1 MKRMALSPRARLIVL
16 GTGGLA
22 VLGVVLWALLVPGRS
37 TQAPEATSAPTVV
50 PTAAGGAEAPDA
62 APDAAP
68 GVTAERVLFGQS
80 AAFSGPASELG
91 QNMRRGIKAAFHE
104 ANEQGGVHGR
114 RLELEDLDDAY
125 EPEAAIANTKRLIED
140 HEVFAL
146 IGAVGTPTSRSAV
159 PVAAEANTPYLAP
172 FTGAAFLRAEDL
184 HDVVVNLRASYNQE
198 TEEMVARLT
207 DDLGV
212 RRIGVLYQ
220 DDSYGRAGYNGVR
233 AALERRSMTL
243 AAVGV
248 YPRNTLAVKTALLD
262 LQEGKPE
269 AVIMIGAYQPVAA
282 LVAWSRHL
290 GFIPVF
296 MTISF
301 VGSNALAQELGPEGA
316 GVFVT
321 QVVPFPTDTSLPV
334 VQAYHRALAAYDP
347 DAVPGFVSLEGY
359 LAGRLAILGL
369 ERCGPELTR
378 ECFLSSLRSADEIDG
393 FKLRYGDADNQG
405 SDEVFLTVI
414 GPDGRYRAV
423 ENLLG
428 T

>member
-1 MKRMALSPRARLIVL
+1 M
-16 GTGGLA
+16 GGS
-22 VLGVVLWALLVPGRS
+22 GSGSS
-37 TQAPEATSAPTVV
+37 TQVPDEGPAATAVAAATAVPASAEVQDP
-50 PTAAGGAEAPDA
+50 
-62 APDAAP
+62 AP
-68 GVTAERVLFGQS
+68 GVSDERVLFGQS
-80 AAFSGPASELG
+80 AAFSGPARELG
-91 QNMRRGIKAAFHE
+91 QNMQLGIRAAFQE
-104 ANEQGGVHGR
+104 ANAQGGVHGR
-114 RLELEDLDDAY
+114 RLDLKPLDDAY
-125 EPEAAIANTKRLIED
+125 EPEAAVVNTKQLIEVD
-140 HEVFAL
+140 KVFAL

-159 PVAAEANTPYLAP
+159 PVAVEANTPYLAP
-172 FTGAAFLRAEDL
+172 FTGAAFLRGEDL
-184 HDVVVNLRASYNQE
+184 QDVVINLRASYNQE
-198 TEEMVARLT
+198 TEAMVARLT
-207 DDLGV
+207 DDLGI
-212 RRIGVLYQ
+212 RRIAVLYQ

-233 AALERRSMTL
+233 AALERRDMTL

-248 YPRNTLAVKTALLD
+248 YPRNTVAVKTALLD
-262 LQEGKPE
+262 LREGQPE
-269 AVIMIGAYQPVAA
+269 AVIMIGAYEPVAA

-301 VGSNALAQELGPEGA
+301 VGSNALAQELGPDGA

-347 DAVPGFVSLEGY
+347 DEDPGFVSFEGY

-369 ERCGPELTR
+369 ERCGRELSR

-405 SDEVFLTVI
+405 SDAVFLTVI

-423 ENLLG
+423 DSLLG

>member
-1 MKRMALSPRARLIVL
+1 MKRLARSPGARLIAL
-16 GTGGLA
+16 GIGGLA
-22 VLGVVLWALLVPGRS
+22 ALGIVLWAVLVPGSS
-37 TQAPEATSAPTVV
+37 TQVPDEVPAGTAVPAETAVPASAEV
-50 PTAAGGAEAPDA
+50 PDP
-62 APDAAP
+62 AP
-68 GVTAERVLFGQS
+68 GVSDERVLFGQS
-80 AAFSGPASELG
+80 AAFSGPARELG
-91 QNMRRGIKAAFHE
+91 QNMQLGIRAAFQE
-104 ANEQGGVHGR
+104 ANAQGGVHGR
-114 RLELEDLDDAY
+114 RLELKPLDDAY
-125 EPEAAIANTKRLIED
+125 EPEAAVVNTKQLIEVD
-140 HEVFAL
+140 RVFAL

-159 PVAAEANTPYLAP
+159 PVAVEANTPYLAP
-172 FTGAAFLRAEDL
+172 FTGAAFLRGEDL
-184 HDVVVNLRASYNQE
+184 HDVVINLRASYNQE
-198 TEEMVARLT
+198 TEAMVARLT
-207 DDLGV
+207 DDLGI
-212 RRIGVLYQ
+212 RRIAVLYQ

-233 AALERRSMTL
+233 AALERRDMTL

-248 YPRNTLAVKTALLD
+248 YSRNTVAVKTALLD
-262 LQEGKPE
+262 LREGQPE
-269 AVIMIGAYQPVAA
+269 AVIMIGAYEPVAA

-301 VGSNALAQELGPEGA
+301 VGSNALAQELGPDGA

-347 DAVPGFVSLEGY
+347 DEVPGFVSFEGY

-369 ERCGPELTR
+369 ERCGRELSR
-378 ECFLSSLRSADEIDG
+378 ECFLSSLRNADEIDG

-405 SDEVFLTVI
+405 SDAVFLTVI

-423 ENLLG
+423 DSLLG

>member
-1 MKRMALSPRARLIVL
+1 MKRFAPLPRARLIAL
-16 GTGGLA
+16 GIGGLA
-22 VLGVVLWALLVPGRS
+22 ALGIVLWAVLVPDSS
-37 TQAPEATSAPTVV
+37 TQVPDEGPAATSVAAATAV
-50 PTAAGGAEAPDA
+50 PASAEVQDP
-62 APDAAP
+62 AP
-68 GVTAERVLFGQS
+68 GVSDERVLFGQS
-80 AAFSGPASELG
+80 AAFSGPARELG
-91 QNMRRGIKAAFHE
+91 QNMQLGIRAAFQE
-104 ANEQGGVHGR
+104 ANAQGGVHGR
-114 RLELEDLDDAY
+114 RLDLKPLDDAY
-125 EPEAAIANTKRLIED
+125 EPEAAVVNTKQLIEVD
-140 HEVFAL
+140 KVFAL

-159 PVAAEANTPYLAP
+159 PVAVEANTPYLAP
-172 FTGAAFLRAEDL
+172 FTGAAFLRGEDL
-184 HDVVVNLRASYNQE
+184 QDVVINLRASYNQE
-198 TEEMVARLT
+198 TEAMVARLT
-207 DDLGV
+207 DDLGI
-212 RRIGVLYQ
+212 RRIAVLYQ

-233 AALERRSMTL
+233 AALERRDMTL

-248 YPRNTLAVKTALLD
+248 YPRNTVAVKTALLD
-262 LQEGKPE
+262 LREGQPE
-269 AVIMIGAYQPVAA
+269 AVIMIGAYEPVAA

-301 VGSNALAQELGPEGA
+301 VGSNALAQELGPDGA

-347 DAVPGFVSLEGY
+347 DEDPGFVSFEGY

-369 ERCGPELTR
+369 ERCGRELSR

-405 SDEVFLTVI
+405 SDAVFLTVI

-423 ENLLG
+423 DSLLG

>member
-1 MKRMALSPRARLIVL
+1 MKRFAPSPRARLIAL
-16 GTGGLA
+16 GIGGLA
-22 VLGVVLWALLVPGRS
+22 ALGIAVWAVLVSGSS
-37 TQAPEATSAPTVV
+37 TQVPDEGSAATAVAAEIAVPASAEVQDP
-50 PTAAGGAEAPDA
+50 
-62 APDAAP
+62 AP
-68 GVTAERVLFGQS
+68 GVSDERVLFGQS
-80 AAFSGPASELG
+80 AAFSGPARELG
-91 QNMRRGIKAAFHE
+91 QNMQLGIRAAFQE
-104 ANEQGGVHGR
+104 ANAQGGVHGR
-114 RLELEDLDDAY
+114 RLDLKPLDDAY
-125 EPEAAIANTKRLIED
+125 EPEAAVVNTKQLIEVD
-140 HEVFAL
+140 KVFAL

-159 PVAAEANTPYLAP
+159 PVAVEANTPYLAP
-172 FTGAAFLRAEDL
+172 FTGAAFLRGEDL
-184 HDVVVNLRASYNQE
+184 QDVVINLRASYNQE
-198 TEEMVARLT
+198 TEAMVARLT
-207 DDLGV
+207 DDLGI
-212 RRIGVLYQ
+212 RRIAVLYQ

-233 AALERRSMTL
+233 AALERRDMTL

-248 YPRNTLAVKTALLD
+248 YPRNTVAVKTALLD
-262 LQEGKPE
+262 LREGQPE
-269 AVIMIGAYQPVAA
+269 AVIMIGAYEPVAA

-301 VGSNALAQELGPEGA
+301 VGSNALAQELGPDGA

-347 DAVPGFVSLEGY
+347 DEDPGFVSFEGY

-369 ERCGPELTR
+369 ERCGRELSR

-405 SDEVFLTVI
+405 SDAVFLTVI

-423 ENLLG
+423 DSLLG

>member
-1 MKRMALSPRARLIVL
+1 MKRFAPSPRARLIAL
-16 GTGGLA
+16 GIGGLA
-22 VLGVVLWALLVPGRS
+22 ALGIVVWAVLVSGSS
-37 TQAPEATSAPTVV
+37 TQVPDEGSAATAVAAETAVPASAEV
-50 PTAAGGAEAPDA
+50 PDP
-62 APDAAP
+62 AP
-68 GVTAERVLFGQS
+68 GVSAERVLFGQS
-80 AAFSGPASELG
+80 AAFSGPARELG
-91 QNMRRGIKAAFHE
+91 HNMQLGILAAFQE
-104 ANEQGGVHGR
+104 ANAQGGVHGR
-114 RLELEDLDDAY
+114 RLELKPLDDAY
-125 EPEAAIANTKRLIED
+125 EPEAAVVNTKQLIEVD
-140 HEVFAL
+140 KVFAL

-159 PVAAEANTPYLAP
+159 PVAVEANTPYLAP
-172 FTGAAFLRAEDL
+172 FTGAAFLRGEDL
-184 HDVVVNLRASYNQE
+184 HDVVINLRASYNQE

-207 DDLGV
+207 DDLGI
-212 RRIGVLYQ
+212 RRIAVLYQ

-233 AALERRSMTL
+233 AALERRDMTL

-248 YPRNTLAVKTALLD
+248 YPRNTVAVKTALLD
-262 LQEGKPE
+262 LREGQPE
-269 AVIMIGAYQPVAA
+269 AVIMIGAYEPVAA

-301 VGSNALAQELGPEGA
+301 VGSNALAQELGPDGA

-347 DAVPGFVSLEGY
+347 DEDPGFVSFEGY
-359 LAGRLAILGL
+359 LAGRLVILGL
-369 ERCGPELTR
+369 ERCGRELSR

-393 FKLRYGDADNQG
+393 FKLRYSDADNQG
-405 SDEVFLTVI
+405 SDAVFLTVI

-423 ENLLG
+423 DSLLG